1 MLDFMTVVFVVEL
14 RAGYFGCHGGVG
26 SLDNMVESQWEWNQL
41 MCSRHFGDG

>member
-26 SLDNMVESQWEWNQL
+26 SVESQQWNEL
-41 MCSRHFGDG
+41 MCSRHFGSVIGDG